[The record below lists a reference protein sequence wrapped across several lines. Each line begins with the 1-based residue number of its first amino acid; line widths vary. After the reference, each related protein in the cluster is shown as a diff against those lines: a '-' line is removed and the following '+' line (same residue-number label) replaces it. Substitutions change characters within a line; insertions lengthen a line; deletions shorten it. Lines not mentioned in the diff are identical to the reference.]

1 MPTEVSY
8 IWRKNT
14 PHRRVASVAMQ
25 QACNMNSFDKRPSIC
40 SSSHSMV
47 DARSKVAARR
57 IPRCRPTPR
66 PRNRAK
72 WGPFVSVRKL
82 SEALQSRSK
91 ALHFARSQALL
102 ATDQTLTK
110 TAMLRDFAVNKGF
123 LRISSRKATRR
134 VPLNRLHNSI
144 ECAEDWRSQ
153 RLVISDGRAWAAAAR
168 K

>member
-72 WGPFVSVRKL
+72 GGAIRK
-82 SEALQSRSK
+82 
-91 ALHFARSQALL
+91 RSQAFRGPSVAFKSPSFRAFASIARHWPNTDENSN
-102 ATDQTLTK
+102 AT
-110 TAMLRDFAVNKGF
+110 RFRRNK
-123 LRISSRKATRR
+123 RISQRNKRIKH
-134 VPLNRLHNSI
+134 PLM
-144 ECAEDWRSQ
+144 Q
-153 RLVISDGRAWAAAAR
+153 RYS
-168 K
+168 